1 MKTKTALLF
10 LLLPLTLTS
19 CGGEA
24 YDVNKPSI
32 GNVVNEASIV
42 LANGEKVTVK
52 NKMSVDEY
60 SRLFSNLQNLE
71 IYHNNWDGTLDLKLT
86 RDDKTIEYSSKGKT
100 RFTDKD
106 NKRGFY
112 TRYESK
118 NFVSVEAS
126 TSPEAQP
133 YNTFQYTTYNNKYV
147 SFAGTIPN
155 SQVIKQVN
163 DSSNKEI
170 LFEDPDY
177 EPGMYSKD
185 DLPMMPPNGQQEYS
199 DYYTACNMFSSHL
212 LKSYPCYSMHYLL
225 TPTFAEEQAKVN
237 YVITDKYLIVDVD
250 RPYGFFSTSPILG
263 ADIEVLKAQSESL
276 GCYVKS
282 EILFNLDDG
291 TVAYV
296 ESSFKTID
304 FSPSY
309 RLIPF
314 EGKLKLKVQKD
325 GDEGYN
331 KFNETRNKIMKE
343 YTTKN

>member
-1 MKTKTALLF
+1 MKAKTTLLF
-10 LLLPLTLTS
+10 LLLPLALTS
-19 CGGEA
+19 CGGET

-163 DSSNKEI
+163 DSNNKEI

-199 DYYTACNMFSSHL
+199 DYYMSCNMFSSHL

-225 TPTFAEEQAKVN
+225 TPTFAELLM
-237 YVITDKYLIVDVD
+237 LIDHMVSFLLPQFLE
-250 RPYGFFSTSPILG
+250 RIL
-263 ADIEVLKAQSESL
+263 K
-276 GCYVKS
+276 C
-282 EILFNLDDG
+282 
-291 TVAYV
+291 
-296 ESSFKTID
+296 
-304 FSPSY
+304 
-309 RLIPF
+309 
-314 EGKLKLKVQKD
+314 
-325 GDEGYN
+325 
-331 KFNETRNKIMKE
+331 
-343 YTTKN
+343 